1 MDIAS
6 ELGES
11 LKGICIRDVQI
22 LTGEDGERLYAR
34 MVCSELQQEGLV
46 DVEVPMQAWETGGVC
61 AVKTKTEL

>member
-1 MDIAS
+1 M
-6 ELGES
+6 
-11 LKGICIRDVQI
+11 QI